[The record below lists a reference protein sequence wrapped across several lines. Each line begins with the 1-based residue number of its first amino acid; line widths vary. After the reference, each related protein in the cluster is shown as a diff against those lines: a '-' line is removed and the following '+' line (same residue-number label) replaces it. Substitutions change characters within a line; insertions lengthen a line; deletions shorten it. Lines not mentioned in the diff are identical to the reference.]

1 MEIHQGGFHFALV
14 FSKVTCKE
22 VNYLGGG
29 ILPKES
35 YSLINSLI
43 LNDLLVI
50 KRILKLMYI
59 RA

>member
-29 ILPKES
+29 YFLKKATP
-35 YSLINSLI
+35 
-43 LNDLLVI
+43 LLTV
-50 KRILKLMYI
+50 
-59 RA
+59 

>member
-1 MEIHQGGFHFALV
+1 MQLSFLKLLV
-14 FSKVTCKE
+14 RSK
-22 VNYLGGG
+22 LFGR

-50 KRILKLMYI
+50 KVIKI
-59 RA
+59 NVHKGIN